1 MPRPTQ
7 VPHHGDSF
15 ISLTGLSPSSAR
27 LSGRFCYECVFFQL
41 HGSSPCG
48 PTTPLLRFGLL
59 RFRSPL
65 LTESLLISF
74 PVLLR
79 WFTSHGLALRHYFI
93 HASQFL
99 PLSRRVTPFGYPR
112 VNGYVPL
119 SAAFR
124 SLSRPSSPYSSTGIR
139 HEPIF
144 PWPYLPSALFLSGF
158 RLIYL
163 FLSPHDFFQ
172 SRFPSSLL
180 FLFQRSLYNYS
191 FLFTAVSL
199 WDGIELNYRP
209 PPYQSGALTN

>member
-1 MPRPTQ
+1 MK
-7 VPHHGDSF
+7 
-15 ISLTGLSPSSAR
+15 SLTFHLRGSHALR
-27 LSGRFCYECVFFQL
+27 LAF
-41 HGSSPCG
+41 PCHSVMSEFYNFTG
-48 PTTPLLRFGLL
+48 HPHVSLQPRSKRFGLL

-144 PWPYLPSALFLSGF
+144 PWPYLPSALFLL
-158 RLIYL
+158 RLQADIP
-163 FLSPHDFFQ
+163 FS
-172 SRFPSSLL
+172 
-180 FLFQRSLYNYS
+180 
-191 FLFTAVSL
+191 FTA
-199 WDGIELNYRP
+199 
-209 PPYQSGALTN
+209 